1 MAGRNWYLAGSAG
14 LLALSLACTSSHDND
29 HPSASK
35 QSGAAPPVAGPIPKD
50 NPKLGSIA
58 DKTPVLEKPERDARR
73 LGYLH
78 AGGRVAR
85 AKEPYPGD
93 GCDEGWYPVRPKGFV
108 CIGASASLDMKHPTL
123 SAMALAPDLNKP
135 LPYTYARTTKE
146 TPIFEQDKQ
155 HDDRVR
161 RVGKLRANSVLA
173 VVGSWHAKDEEGAEQ
188 RLGLLPNGL
197 FVSARDLGAE
207 NGSDFEGVVIDKQ
220 HELPV
225 AFVVKR
231 GVNYFK
237 LEQNRPQKGGAL
249 EYHER
254 ISLTGRFRTIDKLR
268 YWATS
273 DDRWVRHKD
282 VTVVRRLH
290 EYPEFATA
298 QQKWMDVS
306 IITGT
311 LVLYEGKTPVFATL
325 VSVGRDRLGDPKSTA
340 STERGTFEV
349 VEKQITDR
357 SADPKSATP
366 RHEVYDMPWSL
377 TLSSGVK
384 LHAALWHNRFGIE
397 HTEGALHVSPRDGAR
412 IFSWATP
419 ELPEGWY
426 GVSAGSDHK
435 TLVRIRK

>member
-14 LLALSLACTSSHDND
+14 LLALSLACTSSND
-29 HPSASK
+29 TDPSASK
-35 QSGAAPPVAGPIPKD
+35 QSSDAFPVVGPIPKD

-58 DKTPVLEKPERDARR
+58 DRTPVLEKPEGNARR

-78 AGGRVAR
+78 AGARVAR

-93 GCDEGWYPVRPKGFV
+93 GCDEDWYPVRPKGFV
-108 CIGASASLDMKHPTL
+108 CIGASASLDMNHPTL
-123 SAMALAPDLNKP
+123 SAMALAPELNQP

-146 TPIFEQDKQ
+146 TPLFEQDKQ
-155 HDDRVR
+155 NENRVK
-161 RVGKLRANSVLA
+161 RVGKLRPSSVLA
-173 VVGSWHAKDEEGAEQ
+173 VVGSWHAKDEEGEEH

-197 FVSARDLGAE
+197 FVRARDLKAE
-207 NGSDFEGVVIDKQ
+207 SGSDFEGMVIDKQ
-220 HELPV
+220 HQLPV

-237 LEQNRPQKGGAL
+237 LEENKPQKAGEL
-249 EYHER
+249 EFHER

-290 EYPEFATA
+290 EYPEFANG

-306 IITGT
+306 VITGT
-311 LVLYEGKTPVFATL
+311 LVLYEGKEPVFATL
-325 VSVGRDRLGDPKSTA
+325 VSVGRDRLGDPKTTA
-340 STERGTFEV
+340 STERGVFEV
-349 VEKQITDR
+349 TEKHITDR
-357 SADPKSATP
+357 GADPKAATP
-366 RHEVYDMPWSL
+366 RYEVYDIPWSL
-377 TLSSGVK
+377 TLSSGAK
-384 LHAALWHNRFGIE
+384 LHAALWHDRFGIE
-397 HTEGALHVSPRDGAR
+397 YTEGALHVSPRDGAR
-412 IFSWATP
+412 IFGWATP
-419 ELPEGWY
+419 ELPEGWH
-426 GVSAGSDHK
+426 GVSAAGDK